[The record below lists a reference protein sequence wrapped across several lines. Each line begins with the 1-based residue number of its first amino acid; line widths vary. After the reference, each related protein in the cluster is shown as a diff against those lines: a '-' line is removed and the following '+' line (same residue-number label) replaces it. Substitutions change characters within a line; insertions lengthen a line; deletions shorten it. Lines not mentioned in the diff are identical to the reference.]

1 VGIWQGC
8 TLEKAFQASGSPER
22 YIDSI
27 RKSQEGVQGQAL
39 EEKGMQGVWES
50 GETGNPRVGRS

>member
-1 VGIWQGC
+1 M
-8 TLEKAFQASGSPER
+8 EKAFQASGSPER